1 MTAENEAKVTDA
13 RRRARPPQSGGGGS
27 RMAVLFL
34 ALVVV
39 GAAAAWPWLQPRLAV
54 ISGFFASGQGERAVQ
69 ANGGVR
75 VPGPAERV
83 DLLEASLAQVMGR
96 LDYVERRLAQLEGE
110 SLKRAAEQRKEP
122 APAGADPAQ
131 LAKLAEDVARMK
143 ADLAAVNKLSGEDG
157 GASKLSGAIDK
168 AEAAFRRFAERR
180 DRAPLFLAALGQL
193 REAVDR
199 GTPYQ
204 PELQAAVVLADKAQT
219 AKLAVVG
226 GGAIGGVVTRSGLTE
241 SFRLTASAVRRQGAT
256 PGFEWVPPTFRRW
269 LASAVTVRRADGS
282 ELGFEGAL
290 SSAGRLLAGGDL
302 AGAVGVLKAV
312 EGSPAEALGPWLEA
326 AEMRLSVDAALSDL
340 SAAAIA
346 SSSLSREE

>member
-1 MTAENEAKVTDA
+1 MEG
-13 RRRARPPQSGGGGS
+13 RRRARPPQGGGGGS

-39 GAAAAWPWLQPRLAV
+39 GAAAAWPVLQPRLAV
-54 ISGFFASGQGERAVQ
+54 ISGFFASGERA
-69 ANGGVR
+69 APGTAPR
-75 VPGPAERV
+75 VPSPAERV

-110 SLKRAAEQRKEP
+110 SLKKAAEQRKEQP
-122 APAGADPAQ
+122 PAGADPAQ
-131 LAKLAEDVARMK
+131 VARLAEEVARLK

-204 PELQAAVVLADKAQT
+204 PELAAAVALADKTQT
-219 AKLAVVG
+219 GKLAVVG
-226 GGAIGGVVTRSGLTE
+226 AGAIGGVVTRAGLAE
-241 SFRLTASAVRRQGAT
+241 SFRLTAAAVRRQDAS
-256 PGFEWVPPTFRRW
+256 PGFEWVPPAFRRW
-269 LASAVTVRRADGS
+269 LASAVTIRRADGS
-282 ELGFEGAL
+282 ELGVEGAL

-302 AGAVGVLKAV
+302 AGAVGMLKAV
-312 EGSPAEALGPWLEA
+312 DGAPAAALGPWVEA
-326 AEMRLSVDAALSDL
+326 AETRLSVDAALSDL

-346 SSSLSREE
+346 SSSFSREE